1 MKAKPLT
8 GILKKSPPQV
18 KQSPIKQDAPN
29 NVTLEDLQTIG
40 EVLWVRSPKFKSSN
54 KHKIAIVK
62 SFIHYIC
69 LLTNGHIPS
78 LTTWGVTKEYLLK
91 EAQTLHY
98 RLGYIDL
105 LIDRSIFPECYDEK
119 IQKIRETVNAYTRKE
134 TEESQKHQEPW
145 DLWPRGRDEWATIQ
159 QIITKMYDYLA

>member
-1 MKAKPLT
+1 M
-8 GILKKSPPQV
+8 
-18 KQSPIKQDAPN
+18 
-29 NVTLEDLQTIG
+29 
-40 EVLWVRSPKFKSSN
+40 RSPKFKSSN

-145 DLWPRGRDEWATIQ
+145 DL
-159 QIITKMYDYLA
+159 